1 MKTLQK
7 ITVLFVLALFTC
19 SFSFSQIVV
28 SEKLDDPTN
37 KIVQKLTKRAQVWIA
52 GEWTVE
58 NNQYVWTKG
67 YWTNKRPG
75 YIFIQ
80 GYWEKKSGGWT
91 WVPGNWKQI
100 SMKNWNAALHK
111 QNYLSLSKAT

>member
-28 SEKLDDPTN
+28 SEKPSEPTN
-37 KIVQKLTKRAQVWIA
+37 KIVQKLTKRSQVWIA

-58 NNQYVWTKG
+58 NNQYVWTTG
-67 YWTNKRPG
+67 YWTKQRPG
-75 YIFIQ
+75 YVFIQ
-80 GYWEKKSGGWT
+80 GSWEKRKGGWT

-100 SMKNWNAALHK
+100 SMKHWNALYA
-111 QNYLSLSKAT
+111 

>member
-28 SEKLDDPTN
+28 SEKLYDPTN
-37 KIVQKLTKRAQVWIA
+37 KIVQKLTKRSQVWIA

-100 SMKNWNAALHK
+100 RKKNWNALYA
-111 QNYLSLSKAT
+111 

>member
-7 ITVLFVLALFTC
+7 INVLLVLALFTC

-28 SEKLDDPTN
+28 SEKLDDPNN
-37 KIVQKLTKRAQVWIA
+37 KIVQKLTKRSQVWIA

-58 NNQYVWTKG
+58 NNQYVWEKG

-80 GYWEKKSGGWT
+80 GYWEKEKRGWIWKAGEWKKININT
-91 WVPGNWKQI
+91 WNTVY
-100 SMKNWNAALHK
+100 S
-111 QNYLSLSKAT
+111 S